1 MTVGRVTDNFRN
13 ALIGCGQVAYIY
25 RVVSHKE
32 YFSLVHWIDNS
43 TNDIL
48 LDDLPYPHG
57 RGLIRYNVGK
67 LTSNDHTNEAK
78 LPALQ
83 ARFREHTHHI
93 FERLGMKVVAYW
105 IPTTAPAANNTLIY
119 IIEHESEADAK
130 QKWQTFINDPTWK
143 AAYQASIKDGALVDS
158 IDVVFMQE
166 TDFSSEL

>member
-1 MTVGRVTDNFRN
+1 M
-13 ALIGCGQVAYIY
+13 LIKSMFKKNQ
-25 RVVSHKE
+25 
-32 YFSLVHWIDNS
+32 F
-43 TNDIL
+43 IL
-48 LDDLPYPHG
+48 L
-57 RGLIRYNVGK
+57 VK
-67 LTSNDHTNEAK
+67 LFLLSTFIMATSADSAEQKKVYELRTYHTNEAK

-119 IIEHESEADAK
+119 IIEHDSEADAK

-143 AAYQASIKDGALVDS
+143 AAYQTSIKDGALVDS

-166 TDFSSEL
+166 TDFSPEL